1 MEEQVMGDLTISE
14 DTLAAVALQALR
26 DVAERVSPFVDGPPI
41 AYEPMPVVIQN
52 RFPQSVQA
60 RISVRSGVMYLEL
73 YPREVQNITGA
84 QRIQSGEDYR
94 FEEGGT

>member
-1 MEEQVMGDLTISE
+1 MPDLTISE

-26 DVAERVSPFVDGPPI
+26 DVAERVSPFIDGPQI

-60 RISVRSGVMYLEL
+60 RMSVRSGVLYVEL
-73 YPREVQNITGA
+73 YPREVPSVTGA
-84 QRIQSGEDYR
+84 ERISSGEDYR
-94 FEEGGT
+94 FESGGT